1 MKKEVKRKPNQFEEM
16 RFSKSD
22 TIKLW
27 SDFAV
32 LLNQKRNRTTKIRLE
47 KRTFK
52 REHCWPWIDHWGM
65 NVHGRELCY
74 VYISYLF
81 YCYLYE
87 TKTKKIRKIQ
97 EQKTSKMKGWVW
109 YQGTTES
116 SFLTKETTPCN
127 TLLYLAVSVKKSVC
141 FFNISLVIAATQ
153 NNSILETN
161 EDESPGEE
169 KQNLD
174 DHVTFSKT
182 WINNMY
188 IYKNQNTIRQRR
200 RRRRNF
206 KKRRKERTPQW
217 LQFVWKLTERDLRT
231 HVYMYFWSNDRM

>member
-32 LLNQKRNRTTKIRLE
+32 LLNQKRNRTTKIRLK

-87 TKTKKIRKIQ
+87 TKTKKSGKFRNRRLVKWRD
-97 EQKTSKMKGWVW
+97 ECDTL
-109 YQGTTES
+109 QGTTES

-127 TLLYLAVSVKKSVC
+127 TLLYLAVSVKNLSV
-141 FFNISLVIAATQ
+141 FLIF
-153 NNSILETN
+153 
-161 EDESPGEE
+161 P
-169 KQNLD
+169 
-174 DHVTFSKT
+174 
-182 WINNMY
+182 
-188 IYKNQNTIRQRR
+188 
-200 RRRRNF
+200 
-206 KKRRKERTPQW
+206 
-217 LQFVWKLTERDLRT
+217 
-231 HVYMYFWSNDRM
+231 

>member
-127 TLLYLAVSVKKSVC
+127 TLLYLAVSVKNLSV
-141 FFNISLVIAATQ
+141 FLIF
-153 NNSILETN
+153 
-161 EDESPGEE
+161 P
-169 KQNLD
+169 
-174 DHVTFSKT
+174 
-182 WINNMY
+182 
-188 IYKNQNTIRQRR
+188 
-200 RRRRNF
+200 
-206 KKRRKERTPQW
+206 
-217 LQFVWKLTERDLRT
+217 
-231 HVYMYFWSNDRM
+231 